1 MQHKSFKTKL
11 VEKTSNLPNFSL
23 IKEKS
28 WKEIANLE
36 IFNDILLGR
45 KVCQLMLAVLE
56 VGH

>member
-11 VEKTSNLPNFSL
+11 VEKTSNLPNFFL

-36 IFNDILLGR
+36 IFNEILLGT
-45 KVCQLMLAVLE
+45 KVGQLMLAVLE
-56 VGH
+56 VRH